1 MYLYLPEVTRT
12 SKVWPTRKKSH
23 WIAYRLAHQI
33 RSLSGLP
40 HFSTGYL
47 AYALV
52 CDADYNLI
60 EFSSWS
66 YAVDNVTDEEQEGPT
81 DMII

>member
-1 MYLYLPEVTRT
+1 MYLFQPEVIHA
-12 SKVWPTRKKSH
+12 SKVWPTRKKSQ

-33 RSLSGLP
+33 RSLFGLA
-40 HFSTGYL
+40 HFYTGDL
-47 AYALV
+47 AYTVV

-66 YAVDNVTDEEQEGPT
+66 CTVDNVIDEEQEGPT